1 MRFFPSAAYAQF
13 TPPNPTRRDKTVLS
27 RRVVRQNFPDQLT
40 DTYCRVRTGDLTR
53 VFTAHCNKSRDRVD
67 LLEKLRHH
75 RKLRPALQ
83 RLAN

>member
-40 DTYCRVRTGDLTR
+40 DTYCRVRTGR
-53 VFTAHCNKSRDRVD
+53 FTAHCNKSRDRVD

>member
-1 MRFFPSAAYAQF
+1 MPNSHRPIQRDATKQF
-13 TPPNPTRRDKTVLS
+13 C
-27 RRVVRQNFPDQLT
+27 RQNFSDQLT
-40 DTYCRVRTGDLTR
+40 DTYCRVRTGR
-53 VFTAHCNKSRDRVD
+53 FTAHCNKSRDRVD